1 MKKYTKT
8 NILFSIGIVL
18 ILILFFISFI
28 PISNFVLKT
37 TNNALKEGTFKKYES
52 EFRMEFL
59 KGKDKIEI
67 LTDNYL
73 KDKVLEIAKEY
84 SYENIE
90 EIKHGD
96 EKTILILQKKK

>member
-8 NILFSIGIVL
+8 DILCGIGILL
-18 ILILFFISFI
+18 ILILLIISFV
-28 PISNFVLKT
+28 PLSNFVLKT

-73 KDKVLEIAKEY
+73 KDKVIEIAKEY

-90 EIKHGD
+90 EIKLGE
-96 EKTILILQKKK
+96 EKTILILQKK

>member
-1 MKKYTKT
+1 MKRYTKKD
-8 NILFSIGIVL
+8 ILFVIVIL
-18 ILILFFISFI
+18 FILILFFISFI

-59 KGKDKIEI
+59 KGKII
-67 LTDNYL
+67 
-73 KDKVLEIAKEY
+73 EIAKEY
-84 SYENIE
+84 NYEKIE
-90 EIKHGD
+90 EIKHGE

>member
-8 NILFSIGIVL
+8 DILCGIGILL
-18 ILILFFISFI
+18 ILILLIISFV
-28 PISNFVLKT
+28 PLSNFVLKT

-73 KDKVLEIAKEY
+73 KDKVIEIAKEY
-84 SYENIE
+84 S
-90 EIKHGD
+90 
-96 EKTILILQKKK
+96 

>member
-96 EKTILILQKKK
+96 EKTILILQKK